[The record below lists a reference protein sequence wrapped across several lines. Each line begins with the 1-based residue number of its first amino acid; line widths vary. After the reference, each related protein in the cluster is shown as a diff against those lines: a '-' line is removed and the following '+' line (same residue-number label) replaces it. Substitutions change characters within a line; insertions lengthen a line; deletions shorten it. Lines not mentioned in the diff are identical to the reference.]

1 MEALAIKTGHKRT
14 KLRFFPLLIV
24 VNQKAQA
31 GCEIISSL
39 HLRVGAQNVG
49 STLKELERK
58 CLFRP
63 ILAIHSVEQSNE
75 ELLE

>member
-1 MEALAIKTGHKRT
+1 MIGASSYNDPCMEALAIKTGHKRT

-49 STLKELERK
+49 
-58 CLFRP
+58 
-63 ILAIHSVEQSNE
+63 ILACS
-75 ELLE
+75 LFF